1 MSTATLHIKKKK
13 ALVPK
18 LRFQEFDGEWEKNIL
33 KEICTF
39 FSGGT
44 PTSTD
49 KKLYNGNIPFIG
61 SGNIYD
67 SEVKNYITEEALNG
81 SSAKLVKIGDILYA
95 LYGANSGEVAISK
108 MQGAINQAILC
119 IRTKSDF
126 NEFVYYLL
134 LLNKDKIVSKYLQ
147 GGQGNLSA
155 DIIKKLKYS
164 FPSLPEQQK
173 IASFLSVVDEKIQQL
188 SRKKELL
195 SQYKKGV
202 MQQLFSGKL
211 RFKDENGKDYA
222 DWDILSIEDLV
233 NRKILAKP
241 LDGNHGNI
249 HPVSSD
255 FVTTGIP
262 FIMANNIRSG
272 KLNLE
277 GVTCIKKEQ
286 ADKLQKGFSFEGDV
300 LLTHKGSVGLTA
312 IVQKLQTEYIM
323 LTPQVTYYRVIDKQK
338 LNNLFLKTV
347 FDSSIFQKRLQT
359 LADSGTR
366 PYIGITMQRNLEIPF
381 PSLSEQQKIANFL
394 SNIDTKIE
402 ATNQQINQTESF
414 KKGLLQQL
422 FV

>member
-1 MSTATLHIKKKK
+1 MSTATLHSEKKK
-13 ALVPK
+13 AQVSK
-18 LRFQEFDGEWEKNIL
+18 LRFQEFNGEWEKNIL

-49 KKLYNGNIPFIG
+49 KKLYNGSIPFIG

-67 SEVKNYITEEALNG
+67 TEVKNYITEEALNS
-81 SSAKLVKIGDILYA
+81 SSAKLVKVGDILYA

-164 FPSLPEQQK
+164 IPTLPEQQK
-173 IASFLSVVDEKIQQL
+173 VASFLSAVDEKIQQI

-195 SQYKKGV
+195 VQYKKGV

-211 RFKDENGKDYA
+211 RFKDESGKDYA
-222 DWDILSIEDLV
+222 DWEEKKLGDIA
-233 NRKILAKP
+233 KITTGGTPNTFKKEYW
-241 LDGNHGNI
+241 GGNI
-249 HPVSSD
+249 RW
-255 FVTTGIP
+255 
-262 FIMANNIRSG
+262 MNSG
-272 KLNLE
+272 ELNLKIVKEVENRITEE
-277 GVTCIKKEQ
+277 GLKNSSTKMIPIKCILIGLAGQGKTRGTAAMNLVELCTNQSIASILPNYEKFIPEYLYQ
-286 ADKLQKGFSFEGDV
+286 NIDQRYDELRGLSTGDGGRGGLNLQIIKSF
-300 LLTHKGSVGLTA
+300 K
-312 IVQKLQTEYIM
+312 M
-323 LTPQVTYYRVIDKQK
+323 
-338 LNNLFLKTV
+338 NLP
-347 FDSSIFQKRLQT
+347 SI
-359 LADSGTR
+359 
-366 PYIGITMQRNLEIPF
+366 
-381 PSLSEQQKIANFL
+381 SEQQKIANFL
-394 SNIDTKIE
+394 SSIDVKIE
-402 ATNQQINQTESF
+402 STNQQITQTQSF
-414 KKGLLQQL
+414 KKGLLQQM